1 MTDTKKNYLEIG
13 PAVLPYSCFILVS
26 SEVFNWASAQYPDN
40 AFMVLN
46 NILIRNIESVA
57 NVLYK
62 EGKDSGILEDTI
74 NDTVHKIAY
83 TIKPDN
89 SENIYDFIVTFER
102 MAGIYK
108 KNVDLL

>member
-1 MTDTKKNYLEIG
+1 MSDTKKNYLEIG
-13 PAVLPYSCFILVS
+13 PAVLPYSGFILVS
-26 SEVFNWASAQYPDN
+26 SEVFNWASAQYPD
-40 AFMVLN
+40 AFMALN
-46 NILIRNIESVA
+46 NILVRNMETVA

-74 NDTVHKIAY
+74 DDTVYKIAY

-89 SENIYDFIVTFER
+89 SENIYDFVVTFER